1 MTHDAARNRLVDG
14 LERSGRIE
22 SEAVLEALR
31 SVPRHEFVP
40 DDQQEHAYHD
50 RPLPI
55 GHGQTISA
63 PHMVAI
69 MTDALGLAPDDGVLE
84 IGTGCGYHAAVVAE
98 LVERPVS
105 SVELI
110 EPLAAAAQQQLDRLG
125 YDVRVKHGDG
135 HDGWPEHEP
144 YDAAYLTCAT
154 AEIPEGIIDQVTT
167 GGTIVAPI
175 GSTAQELIIARKRA
189 DGTLT
194 RSSDGAVRFVQM
206 QSEEN

>member
-14 LERSGRIE
+14 LERSGRID
-22 SEAVLEALR
+22 SEAVLSALR

-40 DDQQEHAYHD
+40 DDQQDHAYHD

-55 GHGQTISA
+55 GHDQTISA

-69 MTDALGLAPDDGVLE
+69 MTDALGLAPDDRVLE
-84 IGTGCGYHAAVVAE
+84 IGTGCGYHAAVVAT
-98 LVERPVS
+98 LVDGPVS

-110 EPLAAAAQQQLDRLG
+110 APLATAAQRRFDGLD

-135 HDGWPEHEP
+135 HEGWPEHAP

-154 AEIPEGIIDQVTT
+154 TEIPDAIIEQVTT
-167 GGTIVAPI
+167 GGTIVAPV

-194 RSSDGAVRFVQM
+194 RSSGGAVRFVRM